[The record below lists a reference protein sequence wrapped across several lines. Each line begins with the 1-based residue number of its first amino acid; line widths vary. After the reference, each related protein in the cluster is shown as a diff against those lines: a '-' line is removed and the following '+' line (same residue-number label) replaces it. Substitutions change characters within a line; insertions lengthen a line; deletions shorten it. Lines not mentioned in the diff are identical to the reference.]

1 MKTVNKNLK
10 RIIAA
15 ATALAAACGAAVAI
29 PASYA
34 EEAHRHVFSEVLE
47 FDGDSGNNRVV
58 PAVSYAERKH
68 LAVACTGGDYA
79 AGVAEIAADEH

>member
-1 MKTVNKNLK
+1 M
-10 RIIAA
+10 AA
-15 ATALAAACGAAVAI
+15 RRSLPDSRSGVVVAVA
-29 PASYA
+29 
-34 EEAHRHVFSEVLE
+34 EKEVLE